1 MLKTKTT
8 KQDRIEIRVDK
19 NNKNLIEKAA
29 QLLGESTSSYVLR
42 HSLRAAIHD
51 IGEQETLVLTGK
63 DKELFY
69 SLITNPPKPNKN
81 LVNLMSNHLLQ

>member
-1 MLKTKTT
+1 MIKTNTT
-8 KQDRIEIRVDK
+8 KQNRIEIRVDK

-29 QLLGESTSSYVLR
+29 QLLGESTSSYVLH
-42 HSLRAAIHD
+42 HSFRAAIQD
-51 IGEQETLVLTGK
+51 IGQHETLVLTGK

-81 LVNLMSNHLLQ
+81 LVNLISNHPLQ